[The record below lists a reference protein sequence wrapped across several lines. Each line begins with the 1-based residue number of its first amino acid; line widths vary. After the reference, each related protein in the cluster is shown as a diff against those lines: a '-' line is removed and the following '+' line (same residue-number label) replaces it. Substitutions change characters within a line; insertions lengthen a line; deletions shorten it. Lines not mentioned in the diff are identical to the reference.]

1 MAAKRRQERVLHGLL
16 GELSPGGW
24 VLYELQ
30 NEASR
35 IAREAEEGARPVSVR
50 VDNETLVLLDA
61 FAVRFNLS
69 RSSML
74 TKLIHGGLGEAFR
87 RLPAS
92 EQQRMWDTVK
102 MSLPYGEMTFAELF
116 AAAKAAGEIDEIPQ
130 PMSST
135 PEQPT
140 AVGSTDPGGQ
150 KSLPGIFGAQGPAKW
165 IEAELEWEA
174 ARGRSASLDD
184 GRVPVSVR
192 LTVDAIALLD
202 AFANRFGLS
211 RSGMLMRLIRGGLA
225 QAYRA
230 LPTGEQ
236 ERMLVA
242 VRIHVPDFGKSFAET
257 IAEAKAKSGDA
268 PTDDGTAEPKR
279 RGRAT
284 KRDAKR

>member
-1 MAAKRRQERVLHGLL
+1 MAAKRREGRDLYGLL

-24 VLYELQ
+24 VLHQLH

-35 IAREAEEGARPVSVR
+35 IAMDAEEGTRPVSVR
-50 VDNETLVLLDA
+50 LDSETLVLLDA
-61 FAVRFNLS
+61 FAVRFSRS

-74 TKLIHGGLGEAFR
+74 TKLIQGGLGEAFR
-87 RLPAS
+87 LLPGS
-92 EQQRMWDTVK
+92 EQQRMWETVK
-102 MSLPYGEMTFAELF
+102 VSGPYGEMTFAEMF
-116 AAAKAAGEIDEIPQ
+116 AAAKAAGAIDEIPE
-130 PMSST
+130 PVWST
-135 PEQPT
+135 PEPP
-140 AVGSTDPGGQ
+140 AAAGSTDPGGQ

-174 ARGRSASLDD
+174 TRGRWAARDD

-192 LTVDAIALLD
+192 LTCDVIALLD

-211 RSGMLMRLIRGGLA
+211 RSGMLMRLIRGGLG

-230 LPTGEQ
+230 LPPAEQ

-242 VRIHVPDFGKSFAET
+242 VRIHVPDFGKSLADK

-268 PTDDGTAEPKR
+268 PKDEGTADPKR
-279 RGRAT
+279 RRRAT
-284 KRDAKR
+284 KRDARK